1 MQVTLDDVLV
11 VLGLDAEIFVQLMTL
26 MAVVDRF
33 DGLLQAYSDEEA
45 NHDGG
50 DVDEEVAPGAG
61 GVVWRVDV
69 EHSGSGV
76 KGCGYR
82 IPCLKRETWAP
93 GGRWVDILRGC
104 EIQVPGGSVSG

>member
-50 DVDEEVAPGAG
+50 DVDEEVFKGVG
-61 GVVWRVDV
+61 GFVGRVDV
-69 EHSGSGV
+69 EHGAGSG
-76 KGCGYR
+76 GGWRYRSRCG
-82 IPCLKRETWAP
+82 
-93 GGRWVDILRGC
+93 
-104 EIQVPGGSVSG
+104 